1 MGCRLVVLVSGVST
15 GKIDRNDYNYEA
27 FLGPDYKNQPTP
39 NYVPTF
45 VCNHTS
51 WMDIII
57 LIIHYAPAFAAKKAL
72 RKVPIF
78 GLLCQYLGCIFIS
91 RGATEE

>member
-1 MGCRLVVLVSGVST
+1 MTGCRKPIIKFIYQVGCRLITIISGVTT
-15 GKIDRNDYNYEA
+15 GKIDKNNYNYEA
-27 FLGPDYKNQPTP
+27 FLGPDYKNEPTP
-39 NYVPTF
+39 DYVPTF

-51 WMDIII
+51 WLDVMI

-78 GLLCQYLGCIFIS
+78 GLLC
-91 RGATEE
+91 